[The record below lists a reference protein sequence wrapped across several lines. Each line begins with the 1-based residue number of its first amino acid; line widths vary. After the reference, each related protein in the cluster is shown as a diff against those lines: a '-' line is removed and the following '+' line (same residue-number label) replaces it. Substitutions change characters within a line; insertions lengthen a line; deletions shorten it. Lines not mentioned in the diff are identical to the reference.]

1 MNLPESMSIP
11 IYGGY
16 GNSSLASS
24 TAPSL
29 KFPAK
34 LEIVRQPKK
43 RGYRFR
49 YMSEGKT
56 HGMLP
61 GEPNAS
67 DKDGGKVFPC
77 IKLRGYHGKAKVVM
91 TLVQNKH
98 PYRMHPHTLLIDKIP
113 VKGFHTIEITGEQYI
128 ELKNIA
134 IQHVNKGSLT
144 EKLMDREL
152 QSDFVHEVA
161 ISSFLQYRHP
171 SQPTVNMN
179 YDSFTDSLQDRDQ
192 NVEFYNRKTKI
203 ALQNDEECNL
213 REKAKDIQKTI
224 NMSAC
229 RLCFMTFI
237 PDQSGKFCQLL
248 EPLYSD
254 EIIDGKKKEGAPLKI
269 IRLSHVAGS
278 VDGGKEVWLLSDKVD
293 SDDMDVYFWEK
304 DEKGRVVWEALGEF
318 NKTDIYKQALI
329 VFKTP
334 PYRDL
339 TIDQP
344 KTVNLQ
350 LRRRK
355 DKNCVSDVH
364 NFSYKPKQYDRY
376 GLREKRRK
384 VLPDEFYNAAPPA
397 KRAAA
402 EIDAN
407 NYYNDARWCAAGPE
421 NPSLSGLI
429 NTNSLMNVNDG
440 LAALSSFTTTS
451 FGNSLHQFLSN
462 STPMGADDSDS
473 DPKEET

>member
-1 MNLPESMSIP
+1 MNLPESMNIP
-11 IYGGY
+11 IYGRY

-24 TAPSL
+24 SAASFQ
-29 KFPAK
+29 FPAK
-34 LEIVRQPKK
+34 LEILRQPKK

-61 GEPNAS
+61 GEPDAG
-67 DKDGGKVFPC
+67 DKEGGKVFPC
-77 IKLRGYHGKAKVVM
+77 IKLKGYHGKARVVM
-91 TLVQNKH
+91 TLVQDKQ

-113 VKGFHTIEITGEQYI
+113 VKGFHIIDIIGEEKK

-134 IQHVNKGSLT
+134 IQHVNKVSLT

-171 SQPTVNMN
+171 SQPTVNM
-179 YDSFTDSLQDRDQ
+179 DCDTFTDNLQDRDQ
-192 NVEFYNRKTKI
+192 DVEFYNHKTKI
-203 ALQNDEECNL
+203 ALQDEEESKL
-213 REKAKDIQKTI
+213 RDRAKEIQKSI
-224 NMSAC
+224 NMSAR

-248 EPLYSD
+248 EPVYSG

-293 SDDMDVYFWEK
+293 SEDMDVCFWEK
-304 DEKGRVVWEALGEF
+304 DEKGNVVWEAFGEF
-318 NKTDIYKQALI
+318 NKTDVYKQALI

-334 PYRDL
+334 AYRDL

-384 VLPDEFYNAAPPA
+384 ALPDEFCNAAPAA

-402 EIDAN
+402 EYDIN
-407 NYYNDARWCAAGPE
+407 NYYNDARWYAGGTE
-421 NPSLSGLI
+421 NPGLSDLI
-429 NTNSLMNVNDG
+429 NSNTLSSNLP
-440 LAALSSFTTTS
+440 LLSSFTTAS
-451 FGNSLHQFLSN
+451 FGNSLQQFVSN
-462 STPMGADDSDS
+462 DRQMGADDSDS
-473 DPKEET
+473 DSKEET